1 MSHKRTTSP
10 RSIAW
15 EIASLLMLLLS
26 FQAAIAQSAAL
37 PATKPGLLLGQF
49 LKLCQ
54 GKDNGS
60 LAAWFTRN
68 STMQAPLGPAAWAG
82 ALSGE
87 NGADACRT
95 NGGLRLES
103 ISKSQPDAVS
113 AVVEGPKLGIWY
125 DLTLTADGRG
135 KLAGV
140 QMMPTGLLAGVQ
152 MLPTAPFENTLPRDL
167 SDTSVRQN
175 VADILLRLNRAGLF
189 SGIVMVARGDR
200 ILVSAAAGY
209 ANRDRKSPITGDSQF
224 QLGSMG
230 KMFTAVAVG
239 QLVDQHKLSF
249 GDTVGKFFPD
259 YPNQTVRDKVTVG
272 MLLSHTA
279 GLGDFLSK
287 RTPEMVKNGVRRAA
301 EFMPLYDRDE
311 PLFAPGTSWAY
322 SNAGLALA
330 GAIVEKVSGE
340 DYPDY
345 LVKHVFAAAGMR
357 SSNPNNIPH
366 RSDRLV
372 TPYTRLTMNGSI
384 ADWHEAPHDIGS
396 PAGGAISSGN
406 DLVRFANALR
416 TGKLLSKRTFEEM
429 TENYAGNYAGA
440 HGIKYGYGFNIQ
452 DTYDCSI
459 VGHTGGFAGVSTRL
473 SIFLKSAY
481 TVVVLANQDP
491 PAETYA
497 GRAIVAL
504 IAEKAKREL
513 RARRS

>member
-1 MSHKRTTSP
+1 MSYKSATRP

-15 EIASLLMLLLS
+15 EIASLLMLSLS
-26 FQAAIAQSAAL
+26 FQAAIAQSATL
-37 PATKPGLLLGQF
+37 PGTKPGILLGQF

-54 GKDNGS
+54 GKDGDS
-60 LAAWFTRN
+60 LAAWYTRN
-68 STMQAPLGPAAWAG
+68 STTQAALGRAG
-82 ALSGE
+82 WQGSLTGE
-87 NGADACRT
+87 NGAEVCRA
-95 NGGLRLES
+95 NGGLHVES
-103 ISKSQPDAVS
+103 ISKSAPDAVS
-113 AVVEGPKLGIWY
+113 AVVEGPNSGIWY
-125 DLTLTADGRG
+125 DLTLATDGSG

-140 QMMPTGLLAGVQ
+140 QMMPT
-152 MLPTAPFENTLPRDL
+152 APFENTLPKDL
-167 SDTSVRQN
+167 SDTSVKRN
-175 VADILLRLNRAGLF
+175 VADMVFRLNRAGLF

-230 KMFTAVAVG
+230 KLFTAIAVG

-249 GDTVGKFFPD
+249 DDTVGKFFPY

-279 GLGDFLSK
+279 GLGDFLMK
-287 RTPEMVKNGVRRAA
+287 RTPEMVNNGVHRAA

-311 PLFAPGTSWAY
+311 PQFAPGTSWAY

-330 GAIVEKVSGE
+330 GAIVEKASGE

-345 LVKHVFAAAGMR
+345 LAKHVFAVAGMR

-366 RSDRLV
+366 RSARLV
-372 TPYTRLTMNGSI
+372 IPYTKLTMHGPTS
-384 ADWHEAPHDIGS
+384 DWHEAAHDIGS
-396 PAGGAISSGN
+396 PAGGAISSAN

-416 TGKLLSKRTFEEM
+416 TGKLVSRRTFEEM
-429 TENYAGNYAGA
+429 TEYRAGA
-440 HGIKYGYGFNIQ
+440 HGVKFGYGFGIQ
-452 DTYDCSI
+452 DIYDCRI
-459 VGHTGGFAGVSTRL
+459 VGHSGGYAGVSTRL
-473 SIFLKSAY
+473 AIFSKSPY

-491 PAETYA
+491 PAEAYA
-497 GRAIVAL
+497 GTGIVAL

-513 RARRS
+513 RTRCP